1 MEYTIV
7 DLEKTTQL
15 ELSDAIE
22 QNRKTA
28 KLMRQEID
36 KLKQANK
43 SYELNKKEEKEE
55 AILLIEEEKNKM
67 DSDNDFFNE
76 VDYYFNFL
84 DIINLSDNI
93 KEEIRSILPSDKK
106 TNYDNI
112 IMCLKM
118 GLLKNIKDIKDLLEE
133 EKEALSKEDL
143 EEFKA
148 EINLNQKKIDI
159 ITEIEKDNTT
169 TSEKSLK
176 NNLFFVTTAG
186 GNARVIDEINDMDVD
201 YLESFKG
208 LFESITD
215 GTFKNVK
222 RFNSNNKISGISEVK
237 DFKTRVVFDR
247 IGKYDYAIITAFTK
261 KSNNDKGY
269 LISLELKIK
278 NYLNQKEKMIS
289 LLNNDDFRKEN
300 HLLEQELYNK
310 LSISNKEKELRK
322 EK

>member
-28 KLMRQEID
+28 KLMRQEIN

-176 NNLFFVTTAG
+176 NNFFFVTTSG

-310 LSISNKEKELRK
+310 LSISNKEKKLRK

>member
-176 NNLFFVTTAG
+176 NNFFFVTTAG

-310 LSISNKEKELRK
+310 LSISNKEKKLRK

>member
-28 KLMRQEID
+28 KLMRQEIN

-176 NNLFFVTTAG
+176 NNFFFVTTAG

>member
-55 AILLIEEEKNKM
+55 AILLIDEEKNKM

-176 NNLFFVTTAG
+176 NNFFFVTTAG

-247 IGKYDYAIITAFTK
+247 ISKYDYAIITAFTK

-310 LSISNKEKELRK
+310 LSISNKEKKLRK

>member
-176 NNLFFVTTAG
+176 NNFFFVTTAG

-215 GTFKNVK
+215 GTFRNVK

-310 LSISNKEKELRK
+310 LSISNKEKKLRK

>member
-28 KLMRQEID
+28 KLMRQEIN

-176 NNLFFVTTAG
+176 NNFFFVTTAG

-310 LSISNKEKELRK
+310 LSISNKEKKLRK

>member
-28 KLMRQEID
+28 KLMRQEIN

-176 NNLFFVTTAG
+176 NNFFFVTTSG

-247 IGKYDYAIITAFTK
+247 IGKHDYAIITAFTK

-310 LSISNKEKELRK
+310 LSISNKEKKLRK

>member
-112 IMCLKM
+112 IMSLKM

-176 NNLFFVTTAG
+176 NNFFFVTTAG

-310 LSISNKEKELRK
+310 LSISNKEKKLRK

>member
-1 MEYTIV
+1 
-7 DLEKTTQL
+7 
-15 ELSDAIE
+15 
-22 QNRKTA
+22 
-28 KLMRQEID
+28 
-36 KLKQANK
+36 
-43 SYELNKKEEKEE
+43 
-55 AILLIEEEKNKM
+55 
-67 DSDNDFFNE
+67 
-76 VDYYFNFL
+76 
-84 DIINLSDNI
+84 
-93 KEEIRSILPSDKK
+93 
-106 TNYDNI
+106 
-112 IMCLKM
+112 
-118 GLLKNIKDIKDLLEE
+118 
-133 EKEALSKEDL
+133 
-143 EEFKA
+143 
-148 EINLNQKKIDI
+148 
-159 ITEIEKDNTT
+159 
-169 TSEKSLK
+169 
-176 NNLFFVTTAG
+176 
-186 GNARVIDEINDMDVD
+186 MDVD

-310 LSISNKEKELRK
+310 LSISNKEKKLRK

>member
-310 LSISNKEKELRK
+310 LSISNKEKKLRK

>member
-112 IMCLKM
+112 IMSLKM

-176 NNLFFVTTAG
+176 NNFFFVTTAG

>member
-28 KLMRQEID
+28 KLMRQEIN

-133 EKEALSKEDL
+133 EKEALSKEYL

-148 EINLNQKKIDI
+148 EINLNQKKIYI

-176 NNLFFVTTAG
+176 NNFFFVTTAG

-310 LSISNKEKELRK
+310 LSISNKEKKLRK

>member
-176 NNLFFVTTAG
+176 NNFFFVTTAG

>member
-159 ITEIEKDNTT
+159 IKEIEKDNTT

-176 NNLFFVTTAG
+176 NNFFFVTTAG

-310 LSISNKEKELRK
+310 LSISNKEKKLRK